1 MALVAA
7 ALLVAAT
14 VGLSA
19 CGGGNS
25 GETGTTGQQGGGST
39 AEGGG
44 REPAAGGEEESP
56 PLTGGVATLRRQFPE
71 PKPEPGA
78 PPAAQKAIDAGRAAC
93 RGKTPVEVRDEFLA
107 EAEAS
112 GLLNPGQEKM
122 LDQLPKLEQQAA
134 GSPDFVAGQLAA
146 GVYEA
151 TLPEARRTYGY
162 QGCVYELALALEKK
176 IKNG

>member
-7 ALLVAAT
+7 AVLAAAA
-14 VGLSA
+14 VGLAA
-19 CGGGNS
+19 CGGSGS
-25 GETGTTGQQGGGST
+25 GEGGTTGQQGGGNGGNGGN
-39 AEGGG
+39 GGG
-44 REPAAGGEEESP
+44 GEGA
-56 PLTGGVATLRRQFPE
+56 PLSGGVATLRRQFPE

-78 PPAAQKAIDAGRAAC
+78 PAFAQKAIDAGRAAC
-93 RGKTPVEVRDEFLA
+93 KGKTPVEVRDEFLA

-122 LDQLPKLEQQAA
+122 LTQLEKLERQAA

-162 QGCVYELALALEKK
+162 QGCVYELAVALEKK
-176 IKNG
+176 IQG